1 MNINHENLNLEAISS
16 DVREWYA
23 FPEDKGLIKRFN
35 SKEMVT
41 PRNIKLQNESRA
53 SWDSL
58 LILSSMTIGALAY
71 CYKLAPAGKVIRD
84 RMEAQMTP
92 TRLFVR
98 RAVPFLGLAIPFVIV
113 RMSLQVD
120 NGYRD

>member
-1 MNINHENLNLEAISS
+1 MNINHENLNLEDISS
-16 DVREWYA
+16 DVRAWYA
-23 FPEDKGLIKRFN
+23 FPEDKTLIKKFN
-35 SKEMVT
+35 SKEMVV
-41 PRNIKLQNESRA
+41 PRDIKLQNDARA
-53 SWDSL
+53 SYHSI

-84 RMEAQMTP
+84 RMEAQMSS